1 MGSLFNYSGR
11 HVLKTCIPKPTI
23 LRITSPHLTY
33 PLRALLRIKD
43 VFFPILASGQ
53 QCEANSTPPISKKK
67 ALVDYVLSLL
77 TEVSWNVSYN
87 FLLLVTVS
95 ESVIPWVRA
104 STSP

>member
-1 MGSLFNYSGR
+1 MRVHSAPKVHHFLSNPIYCYSFTENMGSLFNYSGR

-33 PLRALLRIKD
+33 PLRALLRIKY

-77 TEVSWNVSYN
+77 TEVS
-87 FLLLVTVS
+87 
-95 ESVIPWVRA
+95 
-104 STSP
+104 